1 MTIPNKTVPYLMS
14 KGSDDLILFAIDQD
28 DFGSPSCH
36 PSRSRLCL
44 RSGIF
49 VCPTRQMSHFLIKG
63 ASIYSRCVAHGRTV
77 AKARWGV
84 NIGMIRPEIPRIRG
98 GALTGGPDWRYESLM
113 IGWRWMV
120 ALGAVLL
127 SPGCTHMQP
136 ENSWRGAVDSQAA
149 QLGYRNWIVIAEA
162 SFPAHNRPG
171 LRQVT
176 APVEIPEALDYVLN
190 ALEQTENVR
199 PQVYLTR
206 EVRSVENDFAPGI
219 DRLRERVKN
228 SLHGH
233 EATELDQQ
241 SLLTLLEDANRSFDV
256 LIIRTQSALPYSSVF
271 LELQPGYWDA
281 SSESRLREQI
291 ERERMQKLVRPV
303 P

>member
-1 MTIPNKTVPYLMS
+1 MICMRWTL
-14 KGSDDLILFAIDQD
+14 AIVATLL
-28 DFGSPSCH
+28 S
-36 PSRSRLCL
+36 
-44 RSGIF
+44 SG
-49 VCPTRQMSHFLIKG
+49 
-63 ASIYSRCVAHGRTV
+63 CVA
-77 AKARWGV
+77 
-84 NIGMIRPEIPRIRG
+84 MRPEN
-98 GALTGGPDWRYESLM
+98 AWQ
-113 IGWRWMV
+113 
-120 ALGAVLL
+120 A
-127 SPGCTHMQP
+127 
-136 ENSWRGAVDSQAA
+136 AVDAQAG

-162 SFPAHNRPG
+162 SFPAHSRPG
-171 LRQVT
+171 VRQVS
-176 APVEIPEALDYVLN
+176 APVEIPEAVDYVLN

-219 DRLRERVKN
+219 DELRKRIKG

-256 LIIRTQSALPYSSVF
+256 LVIRTQSALPYSSVF

-281 SSESRLREQI
+281 DSESRLRERI
-291 ERERMQKLVRPV
+291 ESERMQKLVRPF